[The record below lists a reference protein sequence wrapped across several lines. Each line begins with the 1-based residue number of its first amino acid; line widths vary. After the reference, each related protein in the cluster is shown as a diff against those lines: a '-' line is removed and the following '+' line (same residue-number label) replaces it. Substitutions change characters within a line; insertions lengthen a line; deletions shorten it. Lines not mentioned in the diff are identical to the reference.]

1 MQTAVNIGH
10 QATPRQRRKVP
21 QSLDAINHPGA
32 HLRLEVVLALTGLS
46 RSQWHRLVQ
55 EGKAKP
61 ALKFG
66 PRCSRYLA
74 SDITQFLAD
83 RTAQGA
89 KQ

>member
-1 MQTAVNIGH
+1 MKTALSDSY
-10 QATPRQRRKVP
+10 QAAPRQRRKVP
-21 QSLDAINHPGA
+21 QSLDAINHPNA

-74 SDITQFLAD
+74 ADITQFLAE

-89 KQ
+89 R